1 MAGTQVTHHDML
13 FAGRVHAWCWHFRHG
28 RGKDSRVAAHTN
40 GTFIGV
46 EGSREPSNAKSPWW
60 RSRRSTSPASRGH
73 AHEAAD
79 SGLCGAHC
87 LGCAAAKAVLGL
99 HFINKTIQISL
110 NHATSSVKPPK
121 AVSKD

>member
-60 RSRRSTSPASRGH
+60 RSRRSTSPAYH
-73 AHEAAD
+73 AAMCMLQQPVD
-79 SGLCGAHC
+79 
-87 LGCAAAKAVLGL
+87 CAVWTKLSETVKTMHL
-99 HFINKTIQISL
+99 ISKTI
-110 NHATSSVKPPK
+110 
-121 AVSKD
+121 